1 MTEARAPR
9 ERQALA
15 LVNDERF
22 HRWLDSRVTTSRSNS
37 WPHNRVSAT
46 AWLLK
51 QLGIESLGH
60 LAVSPRAAQAFDE
73 IERRFALW
81 DKNQELPV

>member
-9 ERQALA
+9 ERRAMA

-22 HRWLDSRVTTSRSNS
+22 HRWLDSRITTSRGNG
-37 WPHNRVSAT
+37 WLHNRTTAT
-46 AWLLK
+46 AWLLR

-60 LAVSPRAAQAFDE
+60 LSTSPGAAQAFDE
-73 IERRFALW
+73 LEMRFALW
-81 DKNQELPV
+81 DKSQELPI